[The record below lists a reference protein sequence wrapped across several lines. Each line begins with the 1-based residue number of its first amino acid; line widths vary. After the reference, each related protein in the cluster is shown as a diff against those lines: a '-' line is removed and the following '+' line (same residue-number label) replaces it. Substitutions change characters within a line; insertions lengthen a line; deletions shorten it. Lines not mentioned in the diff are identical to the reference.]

1 MSSAR
6 HRGAPAPGLL
16 QNYRLYPA
24 IQLLAALIA
33 AFPPPCCPPCSCD
46 TIFGM
51 SGSAVYD
58 EDFNIRG
65 THVRGLI
72 TYNEFTTLTD
82 AAHALVLKW

>member
-1 MSSAR
+1 
-6 HRGAPAPGLL
+6 
-16 QNYRLYPA
+16 
-24 IQLLAALIA
+24 
-33 AFPPPCCPPCSCD
+33 
-46 TIFGM
+46 M